1 MQEQE
6 AACTLDPAWGQQI
19 GRSQGAPETLKAS
32 QGAPTEEQGDTAG
45 SSSASESFSGSQEL
59 ETYPESTGDLQHQ
72 LEAISVAAGPSSMP
86 SLSLPLPTAP
96 NPRPYDSLW
105 RLLFLVLISCGPFLC
120 MLIFISVLRNVAAS
134 MLFLHWICMLGA
146 PMLYVYFASDG
157 PGYYNHVL
165 LCQGPRGGRWRR
177 QGPWA
182 CLGFVMGGVGTY
194 VGFRFV
200 WLVCQAASNVDVY
213 EEVRLRL
220 QQLGLGSALWKA
232 VLLAVYFI
240 LFNPL
245 VEELF
250 WRVFLYRELGAGL
263 FGSGAA
269 GLLHITEAEPLT
281 LKLHRRRRTAAGASQ
296 APDAGAG
303 AREGSPCSSL
313 SDRSEGSQVDIEQQD
328 SDVYV
333 AVKTPPDSPNDT
345 LTTAA
350 AASDTPASHGEAEGA
365 TTSRV
370 RTRSKTIAYYD
381 LRVPLSGLVA
391 LAISYSSY
399 HMVIFHSLLGAAF
412 VLPSF
417 VLVSLLGGVFL
428 FLRNKERFGL
438 LTATALHA
446 GVDVGVI
453 IVLAEALNVF

>member
-250 WRVFLYRELGAGL
+250 WRVFLYR
-263 FGSGAA
+263 
-269 GLLHITEAEPLT
+269 
-281 LKLHRRRRTAAGASQ
+281 
-296 APDAGAG
+296 D
-303 AREGSPCSSL
+303 SL